1 MSEFHSLSTLIKR
14 LEVATTRL
22 EDLALS
28 GMSASTIAASNP
40 PAAPSASSAQ
50 PKEAPVELPR
60 AVEAFNSTVDAPVKQ
75 FIELSNQL
83 GGPVQE
89 QVRID
94 KPMLTRQFFVDRC
107 ILTYVYISFSRLN
120 SYKSSSTPSAILSI

>member
-1 MSEFHSLSTLIKR
+1 MSEFHSLATLIKR

-28 GMSASTIAASNP
+28 GMSASTITASNP

-50 PKEAPVELPR
+50 PKEAPVEVPR
-60 AVEAFNSTVDAPVKQ
+60 AVQAFNSAMDAPVKQ
-75 FIELSNQL
+75 FIELSGQL

-89 QVRID
+89 QVRI
-94 KPMLTRQFFVDRC
+94 
-107 ILTYVYISFSRLN
+107 
-120 SYKSSSTPSAILSI
+120 A